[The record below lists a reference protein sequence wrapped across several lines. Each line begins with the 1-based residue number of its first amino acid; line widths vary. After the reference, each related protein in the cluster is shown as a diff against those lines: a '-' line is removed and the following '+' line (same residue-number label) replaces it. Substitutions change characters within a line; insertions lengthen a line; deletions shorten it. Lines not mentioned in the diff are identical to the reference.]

1 MHNATRVFLFFSF
14 GYFVSYL
21 YRGINIGFAP
31 FLTSEIGLS
40 AGDLGM
46 LTSLYF
52 LGFALAQIPAGAA
65 LDTWG
70 PRRVNAAFMLVAA
83 VGAVVFGLSESL
95 TSLMIGRLLIGVGV
109 SVCLGAAFQAMA
121 FTFPTHRLPMVNGG
135 VVAIGGLGGAVVGTP
150 LALLLG
156 VISWQVA
163 SYLVAFITVVV
174 AGLLYFG
181 SRDVGPGRTPGKA
194 RPGLGSQ
201 FLGTWELAK
210 TPLFWQIVLFP
221 STASGVFYGVQSLW
235 MKPYLLDVKSL
246 PLSTVDGLV
255 SMLGFA
261 AVVGSIV
268 SGIAARRIEKM
279 GISLYHLVGV
289 LSGCFMLVQLMILLD
304 APVPRIFLWASY
316 GFLGGTNILIYAV
329 LVETFPRHMLGR
341 VGTTFNMLVFFL
353 IFLFQNIIGWVVELW
368 EPIAAGVY
376 PAVAH
381 MTAWYLLL
389 GLQALTAVWFFAS
402 KAPRPLEDPY
412 AKQA

>member
-1 MHNATRVFLFFSF
+1 MQNATRVFLFFSF

-52 LGFALAQIPAGAA
+52 LGFSLAQIPAGAA

-70 PRRVNAAFMLVAA
+70 PRRVNAALMLVAA
-83 VGAVVFGLSESL
+83 AGAVVFGLSDSL
-95 TSLMIGRLLIGVGV
+95 SGLMLGRLLIGLGV

-121 FTFPTHRLPMVNGG
+121 FTFPTHRLPMVNGA

-150 LALLLG
+150 LALALD
-156 VISWQVA
+156 VISWRVA
-163 SYLVAFITVVV
+163 SYAVALLTVLV

-181 SRDVGPGRTPGKA
+181 SRDVGPGRVAGKA
-194 RPGLGSQ
+194 RPSVGYQL
-201 FLGTWELAK
+201 LGTWQLAK

-221 STASGVFYGVQSLW
+221 STASAVFYAVQSLW
-235 MKPYLLDVKSL
+235 MKPYLLDVKAL

-261 AVVGSIV
+261 AVIGSVV
-268 SGIAARRIEKM
+268 SGFVARRIEKM
-279 GISLYHLVGV
+279 GISLYHMVG
-289 LSGCFMLVQLMILLD
+289 LFMGCFMLVQLMVLLD
-304 APVPRIFLWASY
+304 APVPRIILWSSY
-316 GFLGGTNILIYAV
+316 GFLGGTNVLVYAV
-329 LVETFPRHMLGR
+329 LVETFPRYMLGR

-353 IFLFQNIIGWVVELW
+353 IFFFQNVIGWIVELW
-368 EPIAAGVY
+368 EPVASGVY

-381 MTAWYLLL
+381 TTAWYALL
-389 GLQALTAVWFFAS
+389 GCQALTAVWFFSS
-402 KAPRPLEDPY
+402 KAPKPLEDTY
-412 AKQA
+412 ARQG